1 MQLCRKCDIYLCIT
15 SRPPYAPGN
24 LKKQEQQKK
33 APPARCLLLLSAFLF
48 WCLVFFRLCSLLVCR
63 TGCRCLQRLRIQF
76 TGHHW
81 CTGPHRVDTTPPSSK
96 LGSQQPIA
104 NSPGCKLSIE
114 IDAQW
119 KHVETNNVTRDP
131 GTLSVPPSVRS
142 GKGKAEKRQVKTK
155 QSPTVGK
162 PSAERREMYAVNQF
176 VISHVKGGQSEQKLP
191 IAWGY

>member
-1 MQLCRKCDIYLCIT
+1 MYYLAATIRPRELEEAGATKKSTSSSLFVAALCI
-15 SRPPYAPGN
+15 SFLVPCFFPP
-24 LKKQEQQKK
+24 
-33 APPARCLLLLSAFLF
+33 
-48 WCLVFFRLCSLLVCR
+48 LCSLLVCR

-119 KHVETNNVTRDP
+119 KHVETNNVTRDQ

-142 GKGKAEKRQVKTK
+142 CKGKAEKRQVKTK
-155 QSPTVGK
+155 QSRTVGGE
-162 PSAERREMYAVNQF
+162 ERNVC
-176 VISHVKGGQSEQKLP
+176 S
-191 IAWGY
+191 